1 MKDKDLEL
9 STRVSRT
16 QWWNRSIDLVSLF
29 MLWVKKGVK
38 AFSLEA
44 GLDIPIL
51 FVRTARR

>member
-9 STRVSRT
+9 STQVSRT